1 MARSTRST
9 TERAP
14 SRPPHPN
21 MAVSRAAGGAAT
33 TIRKLISA
41 KDRQICGYPLQNKVG
56 ESRSFRLRRH
66 HRAEHAARG
75 GIGPSGRPFHP
86 TGGGLRSRRPHPW
99 NATGGCASES
109 PLSHLDSSRLIHA
122 TPCRHPSRK
131 QTDHS
136 SRHCLY
142 GSSLIPDRRRPA
154 RPCLPFIAAG
164 SRPAER
170 ELQRLPF
177 WCGLLAGEARGRP
190 RGRRFTVAPQHP
202 GGRCPLPP
210 LTLTADFQPI
220 RRHLA
225 DLVGITPNV

>member
-41 KDRQICGYPLQNKVG
+41 KDRQICGYPLQNKVD

-154 RPCLPFIAAG
+154 RPCLPFITAG

-170 ELQRLPF
+170 AANSSVCLSGAASLQARLEAARAAAGSPSPLSTPAAAAL
-177 WCGLLAGEARGRP
+177 CRPLL
-190 RGRRFTVAPQHP
+190 
-202 GGRCPLPP
+202 
-210 LTLTADFQPI
+210 
-220 RRHLA
+220 
-225 DLVGITPNV
+225 